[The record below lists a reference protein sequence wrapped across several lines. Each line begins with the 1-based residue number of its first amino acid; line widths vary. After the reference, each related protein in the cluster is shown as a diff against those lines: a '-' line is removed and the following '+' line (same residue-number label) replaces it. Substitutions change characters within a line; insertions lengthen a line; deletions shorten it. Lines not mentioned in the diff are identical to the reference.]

1 LINKVS
7 ALGRP
12 IDLSYPTNR
21 MLVIVVLLAMAATLL
36 YRLISGAPFV
46 EALFNAAAASLT
58 VFLTWSLGRE
68 FDPQSDWSAFVF
80 LPFSFILA
88 ITAGNPAFM
97 ALVYILL
104 FSRVLNGTT
113 GVKTKVTDYLLL
125 LAIAAQLFYNG
136 LAVSLPVLVF
146 VAAIDATFEP
156 KNRHGFLFVLISVAV
171 LISMLLAFPKTI
183 PSFAGFNAI
192 TILTALSLATAL
204 LLLIKQNIPFMLKD
218 DTQLATL
225 NPMRLK
231 LALLISGGFILAE
244 LLLTGNKAL
253 LLYYP
258 ALFAFGGTAF
268 FSLARNIFVK
278 NNFQ

>member
-1 LINKVS
+1 MINKIS

-12 IDLSYPTNR
+12 IDFSYPTNR
-21 MLVIVVLLAMAATLL
+21 ILVIVVLLAMAATLL
-36 YRLISGAPFV
+36 YRLISGVPFV
-46 EALFNAAAASLT
+46 EALFNAAAISLT

-68 FDPQSDWSAFVF
+68 FDPQNDWSAFVLLPISFF
-80 LPFSFILA
+80 LA
-88 ITAGNPAFM
+88 VTAGNPAFM

-113 GVKTKVTDYLLL
+113 GVKTKITDYLLL

-136 LAVSLPVLVF
+136 LAVALPVLVF
-146 VAAIDATFEP
+146 VSILDATLEP
-156 KNRHGFLFVLISVAV
+156 KNHHGYLVSLVSLAV
-171 LISMLLAFPKTI
+171 LISMLLAFPETVPSLAGSNTI
-183 PSFAGFNAI
+183 A
-192 TILTALSLATAL
+192 TVTALILIAVL
-204 LLLIKQNIPFMLKD
+204 LLLVTKNIPLMLKD

-253 LLYYP
+253 LSYYP
-258 ALFAFGGTAF
+258 AFFAFGGTAVYN
-268 FSLARNIFVK
+268 LAKNLFVK
-278 NNFQ
+278 NSLQ